1 MWLPDWLYKTLPFIY
16 AVTGA
21 LAVCSGNNSTG
32 QCSGTLLFFA
42 ALLIWSLRKK
52 RGTS

>member
-1 MWLPDWLYKTLPFIY
+1 MWLPDWLYKALPFIY

-21 LAVCSGNNSTG
+21 LAVCNGKNSTG
-32 QCSGTLLFFA
+32 QCSGALLFFA